1 MRKKGASMN
10 LRLFLAI
17 WLCTLIW
24 VLQQLP
30 IIKTTEQK
38 IVAITES
45 TFELIS
51 GFEGKRHTAY
61 KDARG
66 LWTIGVGHLIK
77 PTEQWMLHTVL
88 TDAQVEDLFKSDLKW
103 CDDAV
108 ASAIRVPLNQ
118 NQMDALYSL
127 CFNIGADHFKQSE
140 VVSHLNQNNY
150 NGAANAFMNWVT
162 PAVLKPRRE
171 KEKELFLRAI

>member
-1 MRKKGASMN
+1 MN
-10 LRLFLAI
+10 KRLFLAI

-24 VLQQLP
+24 VLQTFQFV
-30 IIKTTEQK
+30 KTVETD

-45 TFELIS
+45 TFNFIT

-61 KDARG
+61 RDSRG

-77 PTEQWMLHTVL
+77 PTEQWMLHAVL
-88 TDAQVEDLFKSDLKW
+88 SDQQVEDLFKTDLKW
-103 CDDAV
+103 CDEALTSSV
-108 ASAIRVPLNQ
+108 RVPLNQ

-140 VVSHLNQNNY
+140 VVQHLNRNDY
-150 NGAANAFMNWVT
+150 RGAADAFMNWVT
-162 PAVLKPRRE
+162 PAVLEPRRR
-171 KEKELFLRAI
+171 KERELFLTAI

>member
-1 MRKKGASMN
+1 MN
-10 LRLFLAI
+10 RRLFLAI

-30 IIKTTEQK
+30 IIRTTEQR
-38 IVAITES
+38 IVAITKS

-51 GFEGKRHTAY
+51 GFEGKRHKAY
-61 KDARG
+61 RDSKG

-77 PTEQWMLHTVL
+77 SSEQWMLHTVL
-88 TDAQVEDLFKSDLKW
+88 TDQQVEDLFKDDLRW
-103 CDDAV
+103 CDEAV
-108 ASAIRVPLNQ
+108 AESVRVPLNQ

-140 VVSHLNQNNY
+140 VVQHLNKNNY
-150 NGAANAFMNWVT
+150 QGAANAFLNWSN
-162 PAVLKPRRE
+162 PPVLRPRRE
-171 KEKELFLRAI
+171 KERELFLRAI

>member
-1 MRKKGASMN
+1 MN
-10 LRLFLAI
+10 KRLFLAI

-24 VLQQLP
+24 VLQSFQF
-30 IIKTTEQK
+30 IKTVEK
-38 IVAITES
+38 DIVAITES

-51 GFEGKRHTAY
+51 GFEGKRHKAY
-61 KDARG
+61 KDSRG

-88 TDAQVEDLFKSDLKW
+88 TDQQVEDLFKDDLKW
-103 CDDAV
+103 CDEAV
-108 ASAIRVPLNQ
+108 ATSVRVPLNQ

-140 VVSHLNQNNY
+140 VVLHLNNNDY
-150 NGAANAFMNWVT
+150 NRAANAFMNWVT
-162 PAVLKPRRE
+162 PPVLKPRRE
-171 KEKELFLRAI
+171 KERELFLRAI

>member
-1 MRKKGASMN
+1 MN
-10 LRLFLAI
+10 KRLFLAV
-17 WLCTLIW
+17 WLCALIW
-24 VLQQLP
+24 VLFQLP
-30 IIKTTEQK
+30 ITIKLEQK

-61 KDARG
+61 RDSRG

-77 PTEQWMLHTVL
+77 PTEQWMLHAVL
-88 TDAQVEDLFKSDLKW
+88 TDQQVEDLFKDDLKW

-108 ASAIRVPLNQ
+108 ASAVRVPLNQ

-140 VVSHLNQNNY
+140 VVAHLNQNNY

-171 KEKELFLRAI
+171 TERKLFLTPI

>member
-1 MRKKGASMN
+1 MN
-10 LRLFLAI
+10 NRLFLAV
-17 WLCTLIW
+17 WLCALIL
-24 VLQQLP
+24 VVQRFPL
-30 IIKTTEQK
+30 IKTAEQD

-51 GFEGKRHTAY
+51 TFEGKRHKAY
-61 KDARG
+61 KDSRG

-77 PTEQWMLHTVL
+77 PTEQWMLHAIL
-88 TDAQVEDLFKSDLKW
+88 TDDQVEDLFKDDLRW

-108 ASAIRVPLNQ
+108 ASSVRVSLNQ

-127 CFNIGADHFKQSE
+127 CFNIGVDHFKQSE
-140 VVSHLNQNNY
+140 VVQHLNNNDY
-150 NGAANAFMNWVT
+150 NHAANAFMHWVT

-171 KEKELFLRAI
+171 KEKELFLTPI

>member
-1 MRKKGASMN
+1 MI
-10 LRLFLAI
+10 F
-17 WLCTLIW
+17 
-24 VLQQLP
+24 QLP
-30 IIKTTEQK
+30 ITKKAEQK

-61 KDARG
+61 RDSRG

-77 PTEQWMLHTVL
+77 SSEQWMLHAVL
-88 TDAQVEDLFKSDLKW
+88 TDQQVEELFKSDLKW

-140 VVSHLNQNNY
+140 VVNRLNQNNY

-162 PAVLKPRRE
+162 PAVLEPRRQ
-171 KEKELFLRAI
+171 KEKKLFLTPI